1 MSEFTFECS
10 HVDGSIVSPCV
21 VSDWRTIKRGLDRC
35 TMDNDFAILSDDTGR
50 FVQAQLL
57 GDDDWILEFR
67 PGTVDSLM
75 NCANEPLNRWMIQA
89 AFHGF
94 FTQPGW
100 EEQFI
105 WEAADLSSAPADAAV
120 PILSDELVR
129 SYLKRVRRLALLPDD
144 EAAAALEKLFGEFAT
159 SLDD

>member
-10 HVDGSIVSPCV
+10 HVDGSIVSPGV
-21 VSDWRTIKRGLDRC
+21 VSDWRTIKRGLDMC
-35 TMDNDFAILSDDTGR
+35 TLDNDFAILVDETGGL
-50 FVQAQLL
+50 VQAQLL
-57 GDDDWILEFR
+57 GDDDWMLEFR
-67 PGTVDSLM
+67 PGTVDSFV
-75 NCANEPLNRWMIQA
+75 NCTNEPLTRWMVQA

-105 WEAADLSSAPADAAV
+105 WEAADPSAAPADGAA
-120 PILSDELVR
+120 PFLSDELVR

-144 EAAAALEKLFGEFAT
+144 EASVALEKLFREFAT